1 MRPQMNLGDCSNVSR
16 DRPRSAAKLPTLR
29 TALLF
34 ALLSTGAV
42 AACEDEVVTTN
53 EGAPPPTSASAAA
66 SEFKLPSLA
75 KSGSASASAGVSA
88 MPAVSIDVPSGPVKW
103 TDFSGPFGRSEL
115 SAGSA
120 AWAVAPVSAGW
131 ETLKFSWGTVER
143 VEEKEVVFKLNGPDK
158 AEIWVPSAFCAPA
171 PKVDGLV
178 KGDAVMVP
186 ARGSRAFARVTGV
199 EGSKVKVRYRFAGD
213 VQELEVE
220 SNMAIKLDGN
230 LKFGAP
236 VGFQDRAKG
245 PGGEDKLDWFWGQ
258 LVNVAEEKAWLVTS
272 TGKPRRVGL
281 SAVKPLKLSVSP
293 KVGDKVWAG
302 RGEDL
307 LPGVV
312 SEVVDD
318 GLRFKVK
325 LENGEDT
332 SASFDSVTTPL
343 K

>member
-1 MRPQMNLGDCSNVSR
+1 MRDAKK
-16 DRPRSAAKLPTLR
+16 RPTATRGVLL
-29 TALLF
+29 TALL
-34 ALLSTGAV
+34 GAF
-42 AACEDEVVTTN
+42 AACGDEVVTSTGS
-53 EGAPPPTSASAAA
+53 GAPPPKPA
-66 SEFKLPSLA
+66 
-75 KSGSASASAGVSA
+75 SASASASAFKLPKLSASAKTSASAPASA
-88 MPAVSIDVPSGPVKW
+88 MPAVSIDVPTGPVKW
-103 TDFSGPFGRSEL
+103 NDFSGPFGHSDL
-115 SAGSA
+115 AAGSA

-143 VEEKEVVFKLNGPDK
+143 VEEKEVVFKLNGADK

-171 PKVDGLV
+171 PKVEGLV

-220 SNMAIKLDGN
+220 SNMVVKLDGT
-230 LKFGAP
+230 LRFGAP
-236 VGFQDRAKG
+236 VGFQDRVKG
-245 PGGEDKLDWFWGQ
+245 PGGDDKLGWFWGQ

-272 TGKPRRVGL
+272 TGKPRRLAL
-281 SAVKPLKLSVSP
+281 SAVKPLKVQVAP

-325 LENGEDT
+325 LDEGEDT